1 MVLPLSEE
9 DTKRHAQLIREYS
22 RIRVNN
28 PDPKIEFIKNGV
40 AKGVYR
46 VGFGEESILA
56 AAAARDVSKRLL
68 PEYNILHTLYAGAPG
83 FFPQPYAHYSSVDKG
98 LGELILMECL
108 DHMDIERFNQ
118 FKSEVPDYFR
128 KLAYEIGKAVAT
140 VNFLTGKYS
149 SEPHDGNILV
159 KSRGDSVGVK
169 FCDAAQF
176 KIGDMS
182 MAIEAILHDKDMRPE
197 CFRFIPHFRRG
208 ILDGMCESS
217 ALLPS
222 ELQPGLDKELR
233 KYNPIF

>member
-1 MVLPLSEE
+1 MLPLSEE
-9 DTKRHAQLIREYS
+9 ATKRHIQLIQEYS
-22 RIRVNN
+22 RLRVNN

-46 VGFGEESILA
+46 VGFGDESILA
-56 AAAARDVSKRLL
+56 AAASRDRSKRLL
-68 PEYNILHTLYAGAPG
+68 PEYNILNTLYAGAPG
-83 FFPQPYAHYSSVDKG
+83 FFPQPYAHYSSVDME
-98 LGELILMECL
+98 LGELIIMECL
-108 DHMDIERFNQ
+108 EHKDIETFSQ
-118 FKSEVPDYFR
+118 FKSAVPDYFR
-128 KLAYEIGKAVAT
+128 KLAYEIGKAVSI

-159 KSRGDSVGVK
+159 KPRGDSVEVK

-208 ILDGMCESS
+208 ILEGMCESS
-217 ALLPS
+217 ALLQS
-222 ELQPGLDKELR
+222 DIQPGLDRELC